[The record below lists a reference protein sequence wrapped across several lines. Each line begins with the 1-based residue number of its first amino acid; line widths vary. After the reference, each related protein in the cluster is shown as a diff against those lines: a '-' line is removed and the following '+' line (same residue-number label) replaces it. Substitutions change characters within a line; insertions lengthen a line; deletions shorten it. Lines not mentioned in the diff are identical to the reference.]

1 MSNQDEALMSLA
13 RAIAAA
19 DQKAVSRCLDVAP
32 SLARASF
39 ARGAAR
45 SEARDFWLDG
55 IGYAY
60 AGATALHV
68 ASAAHNP
75 AIARMLISAGA
86 DVAAADRH
94 GAQPIHLAAMGMP
107 GDSHWTPSAQVST
120 IDLLVACGADPNAV
134 DKRGV
139 TPLHRAV
146 RCRCADA
153 VEALLE
159 RGADA
164 RCRSRSG
171 STPMLLATRNTGRG
185 GSGSQMAKA
194 QRNLIIALLRKSG
207 AD

>member
-1 MSNQDEALMSLA
+1 MSNQDEALMALVK
-13 RAIAAA
+13 AIAAA
-19 DQKAVSRCLDVAP
+19 DDAAVSGYIDATP

-39 ARGAAR
+39 VRGATR
-45 SEARDFWLDG
+45 SDARDFWLDG

-60 AGATALHV
+60 TGATGLHV
-68 ASAAHNP
+68 ASAAHKP
-75 AIARMLISAGA
+75 AIVRMLLRAGA

-94 GAQPIHLAAMGMP
+94 RAQPIHLAAMGMP
-107 GDSHWTPSAQVST
+107 GESRLDPAAQVST

-134 DKRGV
+134 DKRGA

-146 RCRCADA
+146 RTRCADA

-164 RCRSRSG
+164 RCRNGSG
-171 STPMLLATRNTGRG
+171 STPMDLATHNTGRG
-185 GSGSQMAKA
+185 GSGSPAARA
-194 QRNLIIALLRKSG
+194 QRDLIIALLRKYG